1 MSFDRRVSALAA
13 LCWACTPLIAAG
25 PPAATTPLP
34 PAPGAPAAP
43 TTPAPPAAPDVPGI
57 SKADIAAALTSD
69 SMTVPLPGE
78 LLAALSKQCKP
89 NWSAEFRGPV
99 NTALTSRAQIALNLG
114 ALIADGYVAVEA
126 QDSQQVKNIGRD
138 ILALGKALGIG
149 NEVIARGSSIA
160 QFAENNEWNALKE
173 ELEAT
178 QNEVKNAMEKIRDE
192 DLVIMIS
199 LGGWIRGMEI
209 VTDIILRNF
218 SDATASLVRQPQ
230 LASYL
235 RGKIAHLSPKL
246 REDPLIVSLDRQLV
260 DVEKLVSFP
269 LDATA
274 SREEVQKLKD
284 AVTAMVKEMTTKN

>member
-1 MSFDRRVSALAA
+1 MF
-13 LCWACTPLIAAG
+13 AAG
-25 PPAATTPLP
+25 PPATVTPPP
-34 PAPGAPAAP
+34 PAPGAAAAP
-43 TTPAPPAAPDVPGI
+43 STSAPPEAPAL
-57 SKADIAAALTSD
+57 SKADLAAALTSD

-89 NWSAEFRGPV
+89 NWSGEFRGPV
-99 NTALTSRAQIALNLG
+99 NTALTSRAQISLNLG

-209 VTDIILRNF
+209 VTDIILHNF

-235 RGKIAHLSPKL
+235 RGKISNLTPKL

-260 DVEKLVSFP
+260 EVEKLVSFP
-269 LDATA
+269 LGATA
-274 SREEVQKLKD
+274 TREDVQKLKD
-284 AVTAMVKEMTTKN
+284 AVSGMVKEMATKN

>member
-1 MSFDRRVSALAA
+1 MSFDRCVFALAA
-13 LCWACTPLIAAG
+13 LCWACTPLFAAG
-25 PPAATTPLP
+25 PPAATPPPP
-34 PAPGAPAAP
+34 PAPGAPA
-43 TTPAPPAAPDVPGI
+43 TPVVPAAPDAAMI
-57 SKADIAAALTSD
+57 STAEIAAALTSD

-89 NWSAEFRGPV
+89 NWAAEFRGPV

-199 LGGWIRGMEI
+199 LGGWIRGTEI
-209 VTDIILRNF
+209 VCDIILRNF
-218 SDATASLVRQPQ
+218 SDATASLIRQPQ
-230 LASYL
+230 LAGYL
-235 RGKIAHLSPKL
+235 RGKIANLSPKL

-260 DVEKLVSFP
+260 EVEKLVSFP
-269 LDATA
+269 LGSTA
-274 SREEVQKLKD
+274 SREDVQKLKD
-284 AVTAMVKEMTTKN
+284 AVSAMIKEISAKN

>member
-1 MSFDRRVSALAA
+1 
-13 LCWACTPLIAAG
+13 
-25 PPAATTPLP
+25 
-34 PAPGAPAAP
+34 
-43 TTPAPPAAPDVPGI
+43 
-57 SKADIAAALTSD
+57 
-69 SMTVPLPGE
+69 MTVPLPGE

-89 NWSAEFRGPV
+89 NWSGEFRGPV
-99 NTALTSRAQIALNLG
+99 NTALTSRAQISLNLG

-209 VTDIILRNF
+209 VTDIILHNF

-235 RGKIAHLSPKL
+235 RGKISNLTPKL

-260 DVEKLVSFP
+260 EVEKLVSFP
-269 LDATA
+269 LGATA
-274 SREEVQKLKD
+274 TREDVQKLKD
-284 AVTAMVKEMTTKN
+284 AVSGMVKEMATKN